1 MQIFGELRRV
11 GGRHELSGGLLVGG
25 KDVAEESSR
34 VSGLNVLVCTPGRLL
49 QHMDETPG
57 FDCSNLRFLVLDEA
71 DRVLDMGFRAALDA
85 ILANLP
91 KERQTLLLS
100 ATQTDRVRDL
110 ARLSLRSRPERLA
123 AHTGAEAPTPAR
135 LAQAYLVLPQHEK
148 IDAIWS
154 FVKSHLHGKTIVF
167 LETCALARFLF
178 EAFRRL
184 RPGVPLRALH
194 GRMSQA
200 RRERVY
206 YEFCEAK
213 DMVLFA
219 TDVAA
224 RGLDFAKVA
233 WVVQADAPEDAA
245 AYVHRAGRA
254 ARLAERGR
262 SLLLLTP
269 VEERV
274 WAPRLEKRHI
284 PIKRLQRNP
293 TKAQRVAP
301 ALAALLSK
309 EGELRE
315 VAQRALAAQLRAI
328 AKRPRG
334 GADELDAMD
343 LEEVAAS
350 YGLPGAPKIRRRSRA
365 EKPADAAKRGE
376 DEAAGSEAYGDAD
389 ASVEGRP
396 ARGAG
401 RAEAVNGDDAD
412 SSEESDGSALE
423 SVEESDGSG
432 SEGRGSK
439 RMRGTASN
447 AAGRSDDDDDDEFLV
462 VRCRETPETAAEAS
476 GSGGERDGATGLLPE
491 ALARRLEEQAQ
502 SKKKKKKKRMKI
514 DPTRVSGSRVVFDED
529 GEAQEPLER
538 PDAGEDGEALA
549 ASVAERAAKLRQA
562 IKERDRA
569 DREAQ
574 RELLKAKRVEKRRRR
589 LEALGAGDAGAGAA
603 TLRPAGEDAS
613 GGESEPESDGGA
625 EWSESDEDER
635 ARPAAHTDPSQLGMR
650 PVAEADARVA
660 TPAPGAVEDQ
670 EALALKLLRARRGA

>member
-1 MQIFGELRRV
+1 MGV
-11 GGRHELSGGLLVGG
+11 RHELSGGLLVGG
-25 KDVAEESSR
+25 KDVAEESAR

-91 KERQTLLLS
+91 KERQTMLLS

-110 ARLSLRSRPERLA
+110 ARLSLRGRPERLA
-123 AHTGAEAPTPAR
+123 AHTEADAPTPAR

-154 FVKSHLHGKTIVF
+154 FVKSHLHGKTIIF
-167 LETCALARFLF
+167 LETCAQARFLF

-200 RRERVY
+200 RRERAY

-269 VEERV
+269 AEERV
-274 WAPRLEKRHI
+274 WAPRLEKRRI

-309 EGELRE
+309 EGDLRE

-328 AKRPRG
+328 AKRPKG
-334 GADELDAMD
+334 GADELETMD

-350 YGLPGAPKIRRRSRA
+350 YGLPSAPQIRRRTRTEAQKKAQEKAQAQEKARA
-365 EKPADAAKRGE
+365 TKLNDNDDVDDDVDTDDNESEEERGVADRAAKRSREKASTRNGGSGE
-376 DEAAGSEAYGDAD
+376 GALSAD
-389 ASVEGRP
+389 
-396 ARGAG
+396 
-401 RAEAVNGDDAD
+401 
-412 SSEESDGSALE
+412 ESDDVGT
-423 SVEESDGSG
+423 DGD
-432 SEGRGSK
+432 EK
-439 RMRGTASN
+439 
-447 AAGRSDDDDDDEFLV
+447 AANGAHSDDDDDDDFLV
-462 VRCRETPETAAEAS
+462 VRRREVPDADAP
-476 GSGGERDGATGLLPE
+476 GSGAGSALPDASAAGGLP
-491 ALARRLEEQAQ
+491 ASLARQLAAQEELQ
-502 SKKKKKKKRMKI
+502 KKKKKKKRMKI
-514 DPTRVSGSRVVFDED
+514 DPARVSGSRVVFDED
-529 GEAQEPLER
+529 GDAQESLER
-538 PDAGEDGEALA
+538 PGDAEDAQALA
-549 ASVAERAAKLRQA
+549 ARVAERAAKLRQT
-562 IKERDRA
+562 IKDRDRE

-574 RELLKAKRVEKRRRR
+574 RELRKAKRVEKRLKR
-589 LEALGAGDAGAGAA
+589 LEALGTGAGAA
-603 TLRPAGEDAS
+603 VATLGIASPGASDDEDNRS
-613 GGESEPESDGGA
+613 DEPESDGDLA
-625 EWSESDEDER
+625 WSDSDDEKRPVAR
-635 ARPAAHTDPSQLGMR
+635 ADPSQVGMR
-650 PVAEADARVA
+650 AAKPTREPKQPQ
-660 TPAPGAVEDQ
+660 PAVPEQVEDQ
-670 EALALKLLRARRGA
+670 EALALKLLRARR